1 MEPRSDVHV
10 RPPASA
16 CERARLPALPELSVA
31 FRPLRGPCPELLA
44 VLDPAVSLADS
55 SSSVTQGSDAL
66 WAESPATAE

>member
-44 VLDPAVSLADS
+44 VLDPAVLLADS

-66 WAESPATAE
+66 WAVSPAAAE